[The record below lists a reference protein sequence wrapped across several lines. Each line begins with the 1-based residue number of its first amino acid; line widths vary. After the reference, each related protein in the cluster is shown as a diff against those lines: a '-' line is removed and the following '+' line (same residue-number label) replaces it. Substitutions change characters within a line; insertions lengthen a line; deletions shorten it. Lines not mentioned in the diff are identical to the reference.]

1 MPEALYF
8 SQKFIAAI
16 VQRFQNIKSD
26 SDGAHIKGPRDLKNE
41 IQIITLPTELWTSW
55 KTFLNKHTEGELI
68 DPDMDKMFKE
78 DRKFKLKQQTLKRE
92 FFKHCGH
99 FTDRDFGVLAQH
111 LIGATPGRTILY
123 PKVSVARTRYLA
135 PSNHSHADWV
145 ERRKRKK
152 VILQDFMA
160 LNPDL
165 HFTNEGGDVINDVW
179 RQWKLRHRF
188 TTTSWDFL
196 LSASKADYF
205 RRRLQNEA
213 WSKRITDMQAQFPK
227 VHSMLMQFL
236 KLKYRTFRPR
246 GGVQVRGVDIMNCS
260 LERSTSFV
268 YMERVLNFSVLDCRS
283 VSRVKAT
290 ETTAAIDPFLR
301 CVEEKLEPAITT
313 PNLWLFIVED
323 DDDRVATMKFA
334 ETRMPEFDIMHLTY
348 IPSKAEMLNNVSTRG
363 TAPNMPILFLF
374 KRGNVYADEAR
385 WRMKGIYTTPQT
397 CVYYTDPS
405 KNNEGKWRLRPTELR
420 MEFYVNILQDFAA
433 ASENILAVF
442 TGRKFM
448 LAAKVKIPDH

>member
-1 MPEALYF
+1 
-8 SQKFIAAI
+8 
-16 VQRFQNIKSD
+16 
-26 SDGAHIKGPRDLKNE
+26 
-41 IQIITLPTELWTSW
+41 
-55 KTFLNKHTEGELI
+55 
-68 DPDMDKMFKE
+68 MFKE
-78 DRKFKLKQQTLKRE
+78 DKKFKLKQQTLKRE

-111 LIGATPGRTILY
+111 LIGATPTWTILY
-123 PKVSVARTRYLA
+123 PKVFVVRTRYLA
-135 PSNHSHADWV
+135 PNNHAHADWV

-165 HFTNEGGDVINDVW
+165 HFTDEGGDVIDDVW
-179 RQWKLRHRF
+179 RQWKQRHRF
-188 TTTSWDFL
+188 MTASWDFL
-196 LSASKADYF
+196 LSAPKADYF

-213 WSKRITDMQAQFPK
+213 WSKRITDMQAQFPE
-227 VHSMLMQFL
+227 VHSMLTQFL
-236 KLKYRTFRPR
+236 KLKYRTFRPQ
-246 GGVQVRGVDIMNCS
+246 GGVQVRGVDIANCS

-268 YMERVLNFSVLDCRS
+268 YTERELNFFVLDCRS
-283 VSRVKAT
+283 VPRVKAT
-290 ETTAAIDPFLR
+290 ETTTTINPFLR
-301 CVEEKLEPAITT
+301 CVGEKLKPAITT

-323 DDDRVATMKFA
+323 DDDRIAAIKFA
-334 ETRMPEFDIMHLTY
+334 ETRMPEFDIMHSTY

-363 TAPNMPILFLF
+363 TAPDVPLLFLF
-374 KRGNVYADEAR
+374 KRGNAYADEACR
-385 WRMKGIYTTPQT
+385 RMKGVYITPQT

-448 LAAKVKIPDH
+448 LAGKVNIIDH